1 MQSAPPVTK
10 AKAKAEAPRRR
21 SMPPIEKR
29 ARSVPYKKPY
39 VMAVIISALFYLGL
53 VGTTSALFAFM
64 VVPGQSTA
72 SLLVGLG
79 AFSTF
84 LWLFSFFKRRSCFC
98 PLCKGTPL
106 LDSAARRHEKAVRF
120 FPLTYGTS
128 NVIRLLMHQRFRCQF
143 CGTPF
148 DLLKPL
154 TSHSAGHF
162 QPTPGHYRSNPPIPS
177 AGVID
182 KQGVPRPA
190 SPRQAF
196 RRFYLRN
203 HRHRRPALS
212 RRSTLYAAG
221 SEL

>member
-1 MQSAPPVTK
+1 MQFAPPAPVTK
-10 AKAKAEAPRRR
+10 TNVRPETPRRR
-21 SMPPIEKR
+21 SVPPIEKR

-39 VMAVIISALFYLGL
+39 VMAVFISSLFYLGL

-72 SLLVGLG
+72 SLLVGFG

-106 LDSAARRHEKAVRF
+106 LDSAAHRHEKAVRF

-128 NVIRLLMHQRFRCQF
+128 NVIRSLMHQRFRCQY

-154 TSHSAGHF
+154 TSNSAGHF
-162 QPTPGHYRSNPPIPS
+162 QPTPGHYRSNQPIPS
-177 AGVID
+177 AG
-182 KQGVPRPA
+182 
-190 SPRQAF
+190 
-196 RRFYLRN
+196 
-203 HRHRRPALS
+203 S
-212 RRSTLYAAG
+212 R
-221 SEL
+221 